1 MKRLST
7 GVVLSL
13 AAATAIVVLG
23 VIAIPAPL
31 KLVMAQNLERRLAGL
46 RLGGVRVEE
55 QGLEIVYLA
64 GGEGEPMLLLH
75 GFGADKDHW
84 TRFARHLTDD
94 FRIVAPDLPG
104 FGESSRD
111 ASLDYSPAAQVER
124 LDAIA
129 DALGL
134 ERFHLGGNSMGGML
148 AGLYAAAH
156 PERVQSVLLFAPA
169 GVTRAKP
176 SELQRAMDEGRNPLL
191 VRSAAEFA
199 SLLDF
204 VFVDPPWVPSSILD
218 FLAARAVADRPLHEK
233 ILADWLGGQT
243 PLEDA
248 LAGVEAPVLVVWGD
262 HDRLL
267 DVSGADVL
275 RETRPGAEVVIL
287 ENVGHV
293 PMVERPEESADAVR
307 RFLRPQLAAPSSR

>member
-1 MKRLST
+1 
-7 GVVLSL
+7 
-13 AAATAIVVLG
+13 
-23 VIAIPAPL
+23 
-31 KLVMAQNLERRLAGL
+31 
-46 RLGGVRVEE
+46 
-55 QGLEIVYLA
+55 
-64 GGEGEPMLLLH
+64 
-75 GFGADKDHW
+75 
-84 TRFARHLTDD
+84 
-94 FRIVAPDLPG
+94 
-104 FGESSRD
+104 
-111 ASLDYSPAAQVER
+111 
-124 LDAIA
+124 
-129 DALGL
+129 
-134 ERFHLGGNSMGGML
+134 
-148 AGLYAAAH
+148 
-156 PERVQSVLLFAPA
+156 
-169 GVTRAKP
+169 
-176 SELQRAMDEGRNPLL
+176 
-191 VRSAAEFA
+191 
-199 SLLDF
+199 
-204 VFVDPPWVPSSILD
+204 VPSSILY